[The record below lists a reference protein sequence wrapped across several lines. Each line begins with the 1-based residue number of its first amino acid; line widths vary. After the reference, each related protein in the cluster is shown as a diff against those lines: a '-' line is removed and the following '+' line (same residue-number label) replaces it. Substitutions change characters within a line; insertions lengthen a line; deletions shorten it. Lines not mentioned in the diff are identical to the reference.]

1 MTITD
6 MSIIFTSILLEAI
19 PFLILGV
26 ILSSLI
32 QEFVSEDT
40 LKKIIPKNPFLGSL
54 VGIIM
59 GFFIPTCDC
68 AVIPVTRRLI
78 KKNVPLNV
86 CISFMLAS
94 PIVNPV
100 SILSTVY
107 AFKDVKPE
115 MILYRVGF
123 GILSAFIVGILISFV
138 SKKREIIDEKKIKFN
153 DEKCGCGGIHQ
164 KEDSHFWNIVWNSKE
179 EFIGIMKYLIIGALI
194 TTIAQFVIIT
204 TGLNLAVNNKIIQ
217 IIVMMVFAY
226 IISLCST
233 ADAFIGRAFINQVS
247 NSSILAFLILG
258 PMIDLKNTLVLCENF
273 KKKFVF
279 KLLLLLFIVVLITA
293 SIVGI

>member
-6 MSIIFTSILLEAI
+6 ISIIFVSIILEAI

-26 ILSSLI
+26 LLSSLI

-40 LKKIIPKNPFLGSL
+40 LKRLIPKNPFLGSI
-54 VGIIM
+54 VGILM

-68 AVIPVTRRLI
+68 AVIPVARRLL

-107 AFKDVKPE
+107 AFEKVMPQ
-115 MILYRVGF
+115 MIFYRVGF
-123 GILSAFIVGILISFV
+123 GILAAFLTGILISFI
-138 SKKREIIDEKKIKFN
+138 SKKRNIVTNGDADNNF
-153 DEKCGCGGIHQ
+153 CGCGGEYQ
-164 KEDSHFWNIVWNSKE
+164 KSDSHFWNIIWNSKE
-179 EFIGIMKYLIIGALI
+179 EFLGIMKYLIIGSLI
-194 TTIAQFVIIT
+194 TTIMQFIMNT
-204 TGLNLAVNNKIIQ
+204 TSLNLIVNNKIIQ
-217 IIVMMVFAY
+217 IIVMMLFAY

-233 ADAFIGRAFINQVS
+233 ADAFVGRTFLNQVS
-247 NSSILAFLILG
+247 NNSILAFLLLG
-258 PMIDLKNTLVLCENF
+258 PMIDLKNTLVLSDNF
-273 KKKFVF
+273 EKKFVI
-279 KLLLLLFIVVLITA
+279 KLLALLSIIILIIT
-293 SIVGI
+293 SLVKI

>member
-6 MSIIFTSILLEAI
+6 MAIIFTSIILEAT

-26 ILSSLI
+26 LLSSLI

-40 LKKIIPKNPFLGSL
+40 LRKIIPKNAFLGSI
-54 VGIIM
+54 VGVLM

-107 AFKDVKPE
+107 AFQNTMPE
-115 MILYRVGF
+115 MILYRIGF
-123 GILSAFIVGILISFV
+123 GILISFIVGILISFI
-138 SKKREIIDEKKIKFN
+138 SKKTEIIDNKKIN
-153 DEKCGCGGIHQ
+153 DDLCSCGGVHQ
-164 KEDSHFWNIVWNSKE
+164 KNDNHFWNIIWNSKE
-179 EFIGIMKYLIIGALI
+179 EFLGIMKYLIIGSLI
-194 TTIAQFVIIT
+194 TTIVQFIINK
-204 TGLNLAVNNKIIQ
+204 TGLNLAVSNNIIQ
-217 IIVMMVFAY
+217 IIVMMIFAY

-233 ADAFIGRAFINQVS
+233 ADAFIARSFINQVS

-258 PMIDLKNTLVLCENF
+258 PMIDLKNTLVLCDNF

-279 KLLLLLFIVVLITA
+279 QLLLLLMVVILIIT
-293 SIVGI
+293 SILGI